1 MRKVVLFTV
10 LLSGLFYL
18 NSCGLSDDTVA
29 KVGSAS
35 ISAEVFKQNLSRRFG
50 PKDSYAEVDSA
61 VKMSLLNK
69 MIMNKMKALDGE
81 KLGLED
87 DESYLSEIKMLKS
100 RMLSN
105 RYFEK
110 LIVDKLIPESE
121 LRAEFDKN
129 KEQVKASHILVAY
142 KGAQRS
148 TVNRTKEEA
157 AAIAAKLAER
167 IKNGED
173 FGTLAEKNSDGP
185 SARSKGDLGYFSRGR
200 MAPSFE
206 KAAFALK
213 TGEVSDVVETPFGY
227 HIIKVVDRR
236 DNPSYNPDNFEK
248 EKLNLK
254 RRLYPTKQDSG
265 AAMWD
270 RQSEKLRTEYDYK
283 IVEENIAKIVEA
295 AKTKKPGSGVAAFSD
310 EERNLPLAEF
320 SGGKLVLND
329 IFNFYGKRFR
339 MLEARLKGKEALT
352 QEVNNA
358 ALLDIVILD
367 AEKMGIDKEADIKM
381 QLQNAKDSKLA
392 GLAEKHEVHDKA
404 KASDAE
410 IKAYYDEHPTEYERP
425 AQMEIWEIYV
435 TDENLAKKIV
445 KKAKAGSNFEKLAA
459 RYSEDKYYQKKKGYL
474 GFKAQNRRGAV
485 SKKAFELGPG
495 KIGGPV
501 KYRSGWAVFKT
512 GKLKEKTLR
521 PFKEVATQ
529 VKNKVQNK
537 KSKDLRAAWEK
548 ELREKYPVKINTA
561 LVESI

>member
-1 MRKVVLFTV
+1 MRKVVLFTF
-10 LLSGLFYL
+10 LLSGLLYL
-18 NSCGLSDDTVA
+18 ASCSMSDDTVA
-29 KVGSAS
+29 KVGGEK

-61 VKMSLLNK
+61 VKMSMLNR
-69 MIMNKMKALDGE
+69 MILNKMKAMDGE
-81 KLGLED
+81 ALGLEN
-87 DESYLSEIKMLKS
+87 DEAYAADIKMLKS

-129 KEQVKASHILVAY
+129 KEQVKASHILIAY

-148 TVNRTKEEA
+148 TVKRSKEKA
-157 AAIAAKLAER
+157 AAIAGKLAEQA
-167 IKNGED
+167 KNGAD
-173 FGTLAEKNSDGP
+173 FGMLAEKNSDGP
-185 SARSKGDLGYFSRGR
+185 SAKSKGDLGYFSRGR

-213 TGEVSDVVETPFGY
+213 TGEISGVVETPFGF
-227 HIIKVVDRR
+227 HIIKVEDRR
-236 DNPSYNPDNFEK
+236 TNPSYNAANFDK

-254 RRLYPTKQDSG
+254 RKLYPAKQDSG
-265 AAMWD
+265 AAMWK
-270 RQSEKLRTEYDYK
+270 RQSEALRTEYGYK
-283 IVEENIAKIVEA
+283 VLDENIVKLADA
-295 AKTKKPGSGVAAFSD
+295 AKTKKPGAGADAYTD
-310 EERNLPLAEF
+310 EEKNLPLAEW

-329 IFNFYGKRFR
+329 IFGFYGKRFR
-339 MLEARLKGKEALT
+339 MLEARLKSKEALT

-358 ALLDIVILD
+358 ALLDIVIQD
-367 AEKMGIDKEADIKM
+367 AEKMGIDKEPDIQT

-392 GLAEKHEVHDKA
+392 GLAEKHEVRDKA
-404 KASDAE
+404 VASDAE
-410 IKAYYDEHPTEYERP
+410 IITYYDEHSNEYERP

-435 TDENLAKKIV
+435 TKENLAKKIAR
-445 KKAKAGSNFEKLAA
+445 KAKAGQNFEKLAS

-474 GFKAQNRRGAV
+474 GFKAENRRGAV
-485 SKKAFELGPG
+485 SKEAFKIGSG

-501 KYRSGWAVFKT
+501 KYRNGWAVIKT
-512 GKLKEKTLR
+512 GKLKEKALR

-529 VKNKVQNK
+529 VKNKVQNM

-548 ELREKYPVKINTA
+548 ELRSKYSVKINTA
-561 LVESI
+561 LVEKI